1 MISSIFHLRT
11 LLFSFFFPSIPRSPN
26 LIVRVKT
33 GSSAD
38 PLHKRHPVTEQVHL
52 WRTACCVYVYER
64 VMDGV
69 TSVYDAWR
77 VIFRV
82 RKRVGVREVRC
93 SPEEDKSV
101 EGEDEHLHPANRV
114 WSSGRIKL
122 QILTQDYSRPRR
134 ETF

>member
-1 MISSIFHLRT
+1 MISSIFHFRSPF
-11 LLFSFFFPSIPRSPN
+11 FSSFPRSPN

-52 WRTACCVYVYER
+52 WCTVCCVYVFER

-77 VIFRV
+77 VTFRV
-82 RKRVGVREVRC
+82 RKRVFRRYGVLQRKISLSRQRRASLPSKQGLILKE
-93 SPEEDKSV
+93 
-101 EGEDEHLHPANRV
+101 N
-114 WSSGRIKL
+114 KL
-122 QILTQDYSRPRR
+122 QILTHYYNRTQKRTY
-134 ETF
+134 